1 MPRLGLLLSSAAIIS
16 ACVNA
21 EAPPITEE
29 PSGGNA
35 GVGGATGSG
44 GSGNAAGTGGAGA
57 VSGAGGTPIDGSAG
71 AVDAAGSGGSSA
83 GSAGSSGTGA
93 AAGTGGGGS
102 ESCSGERFITPCNG
116 TTATRCV
123 NDVVE
128 QVECGACSKLSFCGA
143 CCGDVHP
150 YVLDQNF
157 TSQGDRFSNF
167 NQSAASVE
175 FDFGGDDWQGA
186 IGWFFNPAASSISA
200 VRVQASVSGSN
211 AEPPFVTLEREGAG
225 CEYALDDSGNAMFP
239 GANCWGGFNPNDVAW
254 VAVRTKSTG
263 AGRVTLTVTSIN
275 ITP

>member
-1 MPRLGLLLSSAAIIS
+1 MRRYGFLLSSAVLVC

-21 EAPPITEE
+21 EAPPIFDE
-29 PSGGNA
+29 PLGGNA
-35 GVGGATGSG
+35 GTSGVSGSG
-44 GSGNAAGTGGAGA
+44 GSGIAGAGGASAG
-57 VSGAGGTPIDGSAG
+57 SGAGGSPVDGSAG
-71 AVDAAGSGGSSA
+71 ANSGGSGGSSA
-83 GSAGSSGTGA
+83 GSAGASGTSGA
-93 AAGTGGGGS
+93 GGSGGS

-116 TTATRCV
+116 ATATRCV
-123 NDVVE
+123 NDVIE
-128 QVECGACSKLSFCGA
+128 QVECGACSKLSCSGA

-157 TSQGDRFSNF
+157 TSQRDRFTNF

-186 IGWFFNPAASSISA
+186 IGWFFSPAASSVSA

-211 AEPPFVTLEREGAG
+211 VERPFVTLEREGAG
-225 CEYALDDSGNAMFP
+225 CEYAIDDSGNAMFP
-239 GANCWGGFNPNDVAW
+239 GSNCWGGFNPNDVAW

-263 AGRVTLTVTSIN
+263 AGRATLTVTSIN

>member
-1 MPRLGLLLSSAAIIS
+1 MSSAVLVW

-29 PSGGNA
+29 PSGGGA
-35 GVGGATGSG
+35 GVAGASGSG
-44 GSGNAAGTGGAGA
+44 GTGNAAGTGGAGA
-57 VSGAGGTPIDGSAG
+57 ASGAGGTPADGSAG
-71 AVDAAGSGGSSA
+71 AVDAGGSSGSSA
-83 GSAGSSGTGA
+83 GSAGASGTEG
-93 AAGTGGGGS
+93 GVGGGGS
-102 ESCSGERFITPCNG
+102 ECSGERFVTPCNG

-128 QVECGACSKLSFCGA
+128 QVECGACSKLSCSGP

-157 TSQGDRFSNF
+157 TSQPDRFSNF

-186 IGWFFNPAASSISA
+186 IGWFFNPGASSISA
-200 VRVQASVSGSN
+200 LRVQAEVSGSN
-211 AEPPFVTLEREGAG
+211 VEPPFVTLEREGAG

-239 GANCWGGFNPNDVAW
+239 GTNCWGGFNPNDVAW
-254 VAVRTKSTG
+254 VAVRAKSTG
-263 AGRVTLTVTSIN
+263 AGRATLTVTSIS

>member
-1 MPRLGLLLSSAAIIS
+1 MPRFAWSTSSAVLVW

-29 PSGGNA
+29 PSGGSAGIA
-35 GVGGATGSG
+35 GVSGS
-44 GSGNAAGTGGAGA
+44 A
-57 VSGAGGTPIDGSAG
+57 SGAGGTPTDGSAG
-71 AVDAAGSGGSSA
+71 AVDAGGSGESSA

-93 AAGTGGGGS
+93 AAGSGGS

-123 NDVVE
+123 NDAVE
-128 QVECGACSKLSFCGA
+128 QVECGACSKLSCSGA

-157 TSQGDRFSNF
+157 SSQGDRFSNF

-186 IGWFFNPAASSISA
+186 IGWFFSPAASSISA

-239 GANCWGGFNPNDVAW
+239 GTNCWGGFNPNDVAW

-263 AGRVTLTVTSIN
+263 AGRATLTVTSIN